1 MRRRKMTNEVIDVAI
16 ENINNMINM
25 KVQDMAVGA
34 VYVANGGSMT
44 LDLINLVK
52 ELEKRKTPVKKVKK
66 K

>member
-25 KVQDMAVGA
+25 KVQDMAAGA